1 MKKQAKLLLLTSIVT
16 IFLTPTLVFANG
28 TLLNANSSSTSSAMN
43 INRYLLSSNNG
54 TTNGNTN
61 GNTTSTEES
70 NSNSN
75 VNNSDVN
82 QANDNNLDSYNSQVD
97 SDVIAMN
104 SENNLLSPNDV
115 LAVVSKMYENQ
126 LPKKVSDDLVLDKVY
141 SHDNMISFDYR
152 FLSLDNVTA
161 NPKFDF
167 VMNAYLT
174 EQTCS
179 VGDTNEDN
187 VNNFLLLLTQGA
199 HFKYNLYD
207 KNKKLIRSFDQDIT
221 KCFTNFD

>member
-28 TLLNANSSSTSSAMN
+28 TLLNANANSSGMN

-54 TTNGNTN
+54 TTNV
-61 GNTTSTEES
+61 NTTSTEES

-75 VNNSDVN
+75 VNNNDAN
-82 QANDNNLDSYNSQVD
+82 QTNDNNLDSYNSQAD